1 MLNDG
6 RGFLVK
12 CQAERLEM
20 IVLVRKRRKVAEG
33 ALLELNCLAGYN
45 HFRAGCMKT
54 SSRTIRS
61 LQPPR
66 LRRQECHKFTYS
78 MCKAIVQHA
87 FLFCTFHSPIN
98 DMNDLFCSH
107 ANDMCTWRQF
117 FPSSDPQTAHA
128 SLIVSKR
135 GRSWVPPRPDQHSG
149 P

>member
-1 MLNDG
+1 MLNGG

-12 CQAERLEM
+12 CRTEGLE
-20 IVLVRKRRKVAEG
+20 IVLAHTQTKESCRRAI
-33 ALLELNCLAGYN
+33 LELNCLASYN
-45 HFRAGCMKT
+45 HFRAWCTKT

-87 FLFCTFHSPIN
+87 LCERFSFLYISQPNQRHEWPVLQSCEWYVHLTI
-98 DMNDLFCSH
+98 
-107 ANDMCTWRQF
+107 F
-117 FPSSDPQTAHA
+117 FSSNPQTVQA

-135 GRSWVPPRPDQHSG
+135 LAGRTTCNNRER
-149 P
+149 